1 MWPFWNTGG
10 ADTGRGVEKQW
21 HPGRTYVELCADG
34 GWLLVHAGY
43 DLG

>member
-10 ADTGRGVEKQW
+10 ADTGRSVESNGTREG
-21 HPGRTYVELCADG
+21 HMELCADG